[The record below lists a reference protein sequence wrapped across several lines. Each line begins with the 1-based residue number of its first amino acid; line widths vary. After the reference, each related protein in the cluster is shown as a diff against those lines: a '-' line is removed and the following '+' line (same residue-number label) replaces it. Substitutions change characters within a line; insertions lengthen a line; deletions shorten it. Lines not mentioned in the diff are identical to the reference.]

1 MVINQKTHTA
11 KHIFD
16 FLRLWIGEPFDELSN
31 AFPIGQS
38 FEQSAQRHC

>member
-1 MVINQKTHTA
+1 MVINQQTHTA

-31 AFPIGQS
+31 ALTIGQS
-38 FEQSAQRHC
+38 SEQSARRHS